1 MRVVTILGTR
11 PEVIKLAP
19 VVAELRRSPV
29 IETVVVSTG
38 QHREM
43 LDQMLAQFELAT
55 DIDLD
60 LMRPE
65 QRLSD
70 LTADLVRGLGQTV
83 AAIRPDWVLV
93 QGDTTTTLCG
103 ALAAFYEA
111 SRSRTSKRVC
121 APATIGRPFRK
132 KPIGVSLPG
141 SRHSTSARPRGV
153 RRTCSW
159 RPFPRSRCSSP
170 ATR

>member
-1 MRVVTILGTR
+1 M
-11 PEVIKLAP
+11 
-19 VVAELRRSPV
+19 

-103 ALAAFYEA
+103 ALAAFYEGVAVAHVEAGLRTGDDRSPFPEEANRRLVARLA
-111 SRSRTSKRVC
+111 S
-121 APATIGRPFRK
+121 
-132 KPIGVSLPG
+132 L
-141 SRHSTSARPRGV
+141 TSARPRGV